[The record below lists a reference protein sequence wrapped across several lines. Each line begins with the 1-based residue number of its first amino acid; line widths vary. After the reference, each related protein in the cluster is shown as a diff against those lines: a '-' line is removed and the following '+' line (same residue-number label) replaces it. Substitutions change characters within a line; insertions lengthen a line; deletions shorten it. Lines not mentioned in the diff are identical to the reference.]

1 MPNVNI
7 LVLKYPLFKNTNT
20 HIQQKKTHQRPLL
33 APHGAAGGV
42 AVPLAKQGA
51 EKRAPCVLV
60 ALAIS
65 TGTAKT
71 KPAVSWLL
79 VEVCPG

>member
-20 HIQQKKTHQRPLL
+20 HIQQKRPHQRPLL

-42 AVPLAKQGA
+42 GIAVGQAKRG
-51 EKRAPCVLV
+51 KTR
-60 ALAIS
+60 
-65 TGTAKT
+65 TARFGG
-71 KPAVSWLL
+71 VSD
-79 VEVCPG
+79 